1 MAEENTITPF
11 AEFQS
16 LPLAYVLAEPLNGV
30 IKAHMLA
37 AQTTREYIEKLKD
50 DTIEFSVIKTDADGS
65 NTNQAV
71 TIKAPILSI
80 IPIPSL
86 KIDSLSVNFRYEI
99 NHTLKDK
106 KDKELEAKMKAGTT
120 GWLSSF
126 VDVSLS
132 GSISTRSASES
143 VMNRSGTLEISMQ
156 ASEAEQPEG
165 LKKILNMFS
174 NTISKTED

>member
-16 LPLAYVLAEPLNGV
+16 LPLSYILAEPLNGV
-30 IKAHMLA
+30 VKAHMLA

-50 DTIEFSVIKTDADGS
+50 ESIEFSVKKTAADGS
-65 NTNQAV
+65 DTGQEV
-71 TIKAPILSI
+71 RIVAPILSI
-80 IPIPSL
+80 IPVPNL
-86 KIDSLSVNFRYEI
+86 RIDSLSVNFRYSI

-106 KDKELEAKMKAGTT
+106 KDQALEAKMKAGTT

-132 GSISTRSASES
+132 GSVSTRSSSES
-143 VMNRSGTLEISMQ
+143 EMNRSGTLEISMQ

-165 LKKILNMFS
+165 LKKILNMLA
-174 NTISKTED
+174 NTISETEV